1 MININSKV
9 FIAGHNGMLGSSILR
24 KLKKKGYKRIIT
36 IGRKI
41 LDLRNQES
49 VRKFLRNKKPDAVII
64 AAANVGGIKAN
75 IQYPANFIS
84 DNLQIQTNLISSSHD
99 SNVKKLILFGS
110 SCIYPKHLKKPI
122 KESEIM
128 TGVLEET
135 NESYAMAKIAGIKM
149 IEAFN
154 KQYNRNYIC
163 LMPCNLF
170 GPNDNYDLQN
180 SHFIP
185 ALIKKIYVA
194 SKKKGKNKI
203 VKLWGTGKP
212 LREVLHVDE
221 VASACEFFLRKKIQ
235 NSLIN
240 IGSPIEMSIKNYAN
254 YIKKK
259 IDPEVLINFNN
270 DKKIDG
276 VMRKKLNLTLAS
288 SYGWVSKM
296 NFSKALDEIIEDF
309 KNSHK

>member
-49 VRKFLRNKKPDAVII
+49 VKKFLRNKKPDAVII

-99 SNVKKLILFGS
+99 CNVKKLILFGS

-180 SHFIP
+180 SHFLP
-185 ALIKKIYVA
+185 ALIKKIYIA

-240 IGSPIEMSIKNYAN
+240 IGSPIEMSIKDYAN

-259 IDPEVLINFNN
+259 N
-270 DKKIDG
+270 
-276 VMRKKLNLTLAS
+276 
-288 SYGWVSKM
+288 
-296 NFSKALDEIIEDF
+296 
-309 KNSHK
+309 